1 MLPTLSFIVLQIDR
15 FTTFTGRTLAPLLG
29 LMLLVTVAVVVLR
42 YGLNA
47 GTQALQEIVVYLHA
61 TVFMLGFA
69 YTLKADGHVRVDIFY
84 QKLGDR
90 GRAAVNCCGSTFLLL
105 PMCGFIFF
113 SSLDYVGF
121 AWQLKEGSAEPG
133 GLPFI
138 YVLKTLIP
146 ASAALLF
153 VQGTAELLR
162 NLIVLLG
169 DRRG

>member
-1 MLPTLSFIVLQIDR
+1 
-15 FTTFTGRTLAPLLG
+15 
-29 LMLLVTVAVVVLR
+29 
-42 YGLNA
+42 
-47 GTQALQEIVVYLHA
+47 
-61 TVFMLGFA
+61 
-69 YTLKADGHVRVDIFY
+69 
-84 QKLGDR
+84 
-90 GRAAVNCCGSTFLLL
+90 
-105 PMCGFIFF
+105 
-113 SSLDYVGF
+113 VGF